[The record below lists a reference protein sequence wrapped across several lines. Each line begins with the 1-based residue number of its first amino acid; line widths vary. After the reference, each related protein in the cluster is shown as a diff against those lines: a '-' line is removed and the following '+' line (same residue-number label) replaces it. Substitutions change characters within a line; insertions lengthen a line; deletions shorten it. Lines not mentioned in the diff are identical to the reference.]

1 MAATTFKDVTIFSSA
16 ARTATANSDDN
27 FSHGSRG
34 LWVVLDITAA
44 SGTSPTL
51 DVKLQRKDPLSGSY
65 VDLPGGVCAQKTGT
79 GTAWL
84 TVYPGIAETTNGST
98 SDVISE
104 VFRAVGT
111 IGGTDTPT
119 FTYSLAGSLIP

>member
-1 MAATTFKDVTIFSSA
+1 MAATTFKDFTLFTSA

-34 LWVVLDITAA
+34 LWVVLNITAV

-51 DVKLQRKDPLSGSY
+51 DVKLQRKDSRSGEY
-65 VDLPGGVCAQKTGT
+65 VDLPGAVFAQKTAT
-79 GTAWL
+79 GTAGL
-84 TVYPGIAETTNGST
+84 TVYPGIAETGNVSV

-104 VFRAVGT
+104 VFRAVAT
-111 IGGTDTPT
+111 LGGSSTPT
-119 FTYSLAGSLIP
+119 FTYTLAGSLIP